1 MEIILL
7 AIIFMVFIAL
17 NYSDNKHLTKDN
29 YNIHLEQL
37 NNSMLEYKDIFKYYY
52 ENDIKS
58 DIEKYLSEI
67 KYFSPLSFAEE
78 KKLAFDIQNGKEG
91 AKEDALEKLT
101 KANLG
106 KVVLIINEINSHLH
120 PELIN
125 VGNYALIEAAKK
137 YDSKSTFMQFARPYI
152 TKNIKKAIA
161 ENPSFKQP
169 YKSIRKRICGTCLV
183 NRKNKI

>member
-7 AIIFMVFIAL
+7 TIIFMVFIAL
-17 NYSDNKHLTKDN
+17 NYSDNKYLTKGN
-29 YNIHLEQL
+29 YNTHLEQL
-37 NNSMLEYKDIFKYYY
+37 NNSMLEYKDIFRYCY

-58 DIEKYLSEI
+58 DVEKYLSEI
-67 KYFSPLSFAEE
+67 KYFSPLSFGEE
-78 KKLAFDIQNGKEG
+78 KKLAYDIQNGKEG

-125 VGNYALIEAAKK
+125 LGNYALIEAAKK